1 MPMQR
6 DLSPFVIAE
15 LAARESWKRR
25 DYAAAY
31 AGAGHAAELAQEAG
45 DEVRWWKMVLLQA
58 ECLRN
63 QGSIQE
69 CQELAADLA
78 AHPVAASS
86 PDLGARAATLLAH
99 SLQGLGRLP
108 EAVEAAS
115 TAARL
120 VAGDSENVY
129 LHIQAQ
135 QALIAALAESG
146 RHEDAWQEC
155 LDLESLL
162 SDHVDED
169 TAGKAYWVI
178 GNVAFLSNRVN
189 EGGHYHD
196 LAAGKLSPSQDVDLW
211 ARFNRAS
218 AEMRLQAKL
227 GDAATLRCIERAEL
241 ATEVVGGSERDI
253 LEMSLVRAHWYYL
266 TGDMETAISL
276 LTPLRSKFPILAT
289 QTAAEATFVLGR
301 ALMAQGHE
309 AESLQMLDEAAT
321 LFDTAAAPERSA
333 TVRGFIAS
341 TESSDRRQQQFLQG
355 G

>member
-1 MPMQR
+1 MQR

-25 DYAAAY
+25 DYTAAY
-31 AGAGHAAELAQEAG
+31 AGAGQAAELAQEAG

-78 AHPVAASS
+78 AHPVAASA

-108 EAVEAAS
+108 EAVDAAS
-115 TAARL
+115 TATRL

-146 RHEDAWQEC
+146 RHEDAWQQC

-162 SDHVDED
+162 TDHVDED

-309 AESLQMLDEAAT
+309 AESLHMLDEAAT

-341 TESSDRRQQQFLQG
+341 REPSDRRQQQFLQG

>member
-1 MPMQR
+1 MQR

-15 LAARESWKRR
+15 LEARESWKRR
-25 DYAAAY
+25 DYSSGY
-31 AGAGHAAELAQEAG
+31 EQAGRAAELARDAG
-45 DEVRWWKMVLLQA
+45 DELRWWKMVLLQA
-58 ECLRN
+58 ECLLD
-63 QGSIQE
+63 QGSVQN
-69 CQELAADLA
+69 CRELAVELA
-78 AHPVAASS
+78 AHPVSASS
-86 PDLGARAATLLAH
+86 PDLGARAAVLLAV
-99 SLQGLGRLP
+99 SLQGLGCLP

-115 TAARL
+115 HAARL
-120 VAGDSENVY
+120 VAGDFENVY

-146 RHEDAWQEC
+146 RLEEAWREC
-155 LDLESLL
+155 LELESLL
-162 SDHVDED
+162 TDHVDED

-178 GNVAFLSNRVN
+178 GNVAFLSHRVS

-211 ARFNRAS
+211 ARFNRGS

-227 GDAATLRCIERAEL
+227 TDAGTLRCIERAEL

-266 TGDMETAISL
+266 TGDMERAISL

-289 QTAAEATFVLGR
+289 QTGAEATFILGK

-309 AESLQMLDEAAT
+309 TESQQMLDEAAT

-341 TESSDRRQQQFLQG
+341 AEPSGRRQQQFLQG